1 MEHNF
6 ITSFHEPNDTASFL
20 AMLINNRTS
29 NQFSSKLKNY
39 IHRSAAYCLLATDDG
54 GSLAEESTWGNDIV
68 LSEQSFKLQ
77 KIYVG
82 SDSRPPSL
90 VIIFL
95 AFFFSLKA
103 NFFNVGLSVNSPLFV
118 VPSFSL
124 LMYSARNLNFALVEA
139 IFLAFLRPPAAL
151 LLQFTVESQKRFK
164 FMQFKPKSQLHAKG

>member
-6 ITSFHEPNDTASFL
+6 ITSLHEPNDTASFL

-103 NFFNVGLSVNSPLFV
+103 NFFNVGLSVNSPLFA

-124 LMYSARNLNFALVEA
+124 LMYSALVEA

-151 LLQFTVESQKRFK
+151 LLQFAVESQKRFK